1 MSKNFDNEQK
11 KLYNDYVTTMVE
23 KKMFFK
29 DSINYYL
36 LSYISPK
43 CHRLFLIIILCII
56 TFIIHILSS
65 EIVKLLPI
73 KQPLPIMITSKD
85 TTLYYPSIKNL
96 RKPYD
101 TEVISINEMVSRY
114 LIENYVRER
123 ESYDFRSGDINDIN
137 NKLEFIRN
145 NSSSKEY
152 RDFKKY
158 FDRFNPKSPL
168 KFFGKNS
175 YSEVDIISVS
185 FLKEENQTLVKMA
198 QDFLYLNLAK
208 DAIVNYKIKRYIG
221 DKVQYFNK
229 KVKISFSFS
238 GINDKS
244 QNLRKKL
251 DFTVNNFVNLKNK

>member
-1 MSKNFDNEQK
+1 MSKDFDNEQK

-43 CHRLFLIIILCII
+43 CHRLFLIIILCFI
-56 TFIIHILSS
+56 TFILYILSS

-73 KQPLPIMITSKD
+73 KQPLPIMITAKD
-85 TTLYYPSIKNL
+85 AALYYPSVKNL

-123 ESYDFRSGDINDIN
+123 ESYDFRSGDSNDIN
-137 NKLEFIRN
+137 RKYEFIRS

-152 RDFKKY
+152 RNFKKY
-158 FDRFNPKSPL
+158 FDRSNPRSPL
-168 KFFGKNS
+168 KFFGRDS

-185 FLKEENQTLVKMA
+185 FIREKNQTLVKMA

-208 DAIVNYKIKRYIG
+208 DAIVNYKIRRYIG
-221 DKVQYFNK
+221 DKMQYFNK
-229 KVKISFSFS
+229 KAKISFSFS

-251 DFTVNNFVNLKNK
+251 DFTINNFVNLKTK

>member
-1 MSKNFDNEQK
+1 M
-11 KLYNDYVTTMVE
+11 L
-23 KKMFFK
+23 
-29 DSINYYL
+29 
-36 LSYISPK
+36 
-43 CHRLFLIIILCII
+43 
-56 TFIIHILSS
+56 
-65 EIVKLLPI
+65 
-73 KQPLPIMITSKD
+73 TSKD

-114 LIENYVRER
+114 LIENYVSER
-123 ESYDFRSGDINDIN
+123 ESYDFRSGDISDIN

-152 RDFKKY
+152 RNFKKY
-158 FDRFNPKSPL
+158 FDRSNPKSPL
-168 KFFGKNS
+168 KFFGKDS
-175 YSEVDIISVS
+175 YSQVDIISVA
-185 FLKEENQTLVKMA
+185 FLKEKNQTLVKMA

-208 DAIVNYKIKRYIG
+208 DAIINYKIRRYIG
-221 DKVQYFNK
+221 DKMQHFNK

-251 DFTVNNFVNLKNK
+251 DFTVNNFVNLKTK